1 MIAVTTENR
10 SLLIYHHSELVWC
23 AQLLDQTIGIQRG
36 NFVEL
41 AGGLITLTSTGKVAI
56 GYLGSNPDVF
66 KVPSMNL
73 AKLDYDKSK
82 QELEEMEKEITSVDI
97 SFSGKKHLKLI
108 IYSLTQLQFNS
119 QMCNISTYQHRKT
132 YK

>member
-1 MIAVTTENR
+1 MIAVTTENG

-23 AQLLDQTIGIQRG
+23 AQFLDQTVGIQRG

-66 KVPSMNL
+66 KVPPMNL
-73 AKLDYDKSK
+73 AKLDYEKSK

-97 SFSGKKHLKLI
+97 SFSGKFKL
-108 IYSLTQLQFNS
+108 TV
-119 QMCNISTYQHRKT
+119 
-132 YK
+132 